1 MSKGTIK
8 NEFQELRSIINEWDF
23 LSVMPGEGGPEDE
36 YEDLV
41 NMVLS
46 FLHSPDSNFTII
58 PPDQI
63 MLNEF
68 LVNKIKGH
76 FGMNEYAVN
85 FPERIEEHSKKIFA
99 WWQGVKNR
107 K

>member
-1 MSKGTIK
+1 MSKETIK
-8 NEFQELRSIINEWDF
+8 NEFQELRNIINEWDF

-41 NMVLS
+41 NMVLA
-46 FLHSPDSNFTII
+46 FLQSPDLNSTIA

-85 FPERIEEHSKKIFA
+85 FPERIEEYSKKIFT
-99 WWQGVKNR
+99 WWQGTKGI